1 MKVGV
6 FSSKSYDK
14 KFLSEFNQQQ
24 DIELVFI
31 EGKLD
36 MATVGLCRDYDAIS
50 VFVNDDLG
58 KDVIEQL
65 KLSRVG
71 HIALRCAGFNNL
83 DVQAAKDC
91 GISVSR
97 VPDYSPVAVAEHTV
111 ALMQTLNRK
120 LHKAY
125 NRVKE
130 GNFSLE
136 GLLGFNLQQKTIGL
150 IGTGRIG
157 IATARILH
165 GYGCKLI
172 CYDKYPQ
179 EEITR
184 YGAQYVELDELF
196 ASADV
201 ISLHCPLT
209 EETLHLIN
217 DNTISKM
224 RDGVMIINTSRGGLI
239 DTQAVVDGLKRKK
252 IAHLGLDVYEMESEL
267 FFEDKS
273 LEIIQDDLFQR
284 LSTFPN
290 VLITAH
296 QGFFTQEAM
305 ANIAQT
311 TLANLGLFNK
321 GEQNPKTFLVT
332 IE

>member
-1 MKVGV
+1 MKIAV

-14 KFLSEFNQQQ
+14 KFLNQFNH
-24 DIELVFI
+24 DPDLELVFI

-36 MATVGLCRDYDAIS
+36 SHTAGLCRDYEAIS
-50 VFVNDDLG
+50 VFVNDVLSG
-58 KDVIEQL
+58 DVIEQL
-65 KLSRVG
+65 HEMQVG

-83 DVQAAKDC
+83 DIDAAKQK

-130 GNFSLE
+130 ANFSLE
-136 GLLGFNLQQKTIGL
+136 GLLGFNLQQKTVGL

-157 IATARILH
+157 IATAKILH
-165 GYGCKLI
+165 GYGCELL
-172 CYDKYPQ
+172 CYDKFHSAEVEALGARYVSLESLFSQ
-179 EEITR
+179 AEI
-184 YGAQYVELDELF
+184 
-196 ASADV
+196 
-201 ISLHCPLT
+201 ISLHCPLN
-209 EETLHLIN
+209 EETRHLIN
-217 DNTISKM
+217 ADTIAQM
-224 RDGVMIINTSRGGLI
+224 REGVMIINTSRGGLI
-239 DTQAVVDGLKRKK
+239 DTQAVVAGLKSKK

-311 TLANLGLFNK
+311 TLANLALFRQ
-321 GEQNPKTFLVT
+321 GQSNPNTFLVQ
-332 IE
+332 I